1 MILASDYDTYAVT
14 YLCEQVTRNFKQ
26 EYVYIDTRDPLAPE
40 RVLNKAVDALR
51 EKYPDF
57 DLNRLVK
64 VTQGVDVCEYSD
76 L

>member
-1 MILASDYDTYAVT
+1 M
-14 YLCEQVTRNFKQ
+14 
-26 EYVYIDTRDPLAPE
+26 TRDPLAPE
-40 RVLNKAVDALR
+40 RVLNKAKDALR

-64 VTQGVDVCEYSD
+64 VTQGEDVCEYSD